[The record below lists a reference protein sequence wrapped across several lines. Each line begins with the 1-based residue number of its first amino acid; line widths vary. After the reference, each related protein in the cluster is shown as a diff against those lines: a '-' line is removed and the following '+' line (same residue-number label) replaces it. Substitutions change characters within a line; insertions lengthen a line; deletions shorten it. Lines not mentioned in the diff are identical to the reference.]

1 MALCEALMYLYAL
14 HVLLC
19 DCPEACSI
27 YSSHMC
33 MMYESARYLCPTY
46 SGTLLRPHCV
56 SQYSPATTSC
66 LVNSIS
72 CLWLQPWWF
81 APVNQSYWFDF
92 LPAAS
97 NTSAQLK
104 TSYDDIPL
112 EVAVQDIGSIV
123 DDLNVT
129 SANPS
134 SNSKSQFPADSAVL
148 ASAR

>member
-1 MALCEALMYLYAL
+1 MALCEALMYLYVL
-14 HVLLC
+14 HLLLC

-27 YSSHMC
+27 YSSHMRV
-33 MMYESARYLCPTY
+33 MYESAQDLCPKY
-46 SGTLLRPHCV
+46 SGNVLTPRCV
-56 SQYSPATTSC
+56 SQYTPATTSC
-66 LVNSIS
+66 LVNSIQRV
-72 CLWLQPWWF
+72 WLQAWWF

-104 TSYDDIPL
+104 TSYDDVSL